1 MIARNLLFVA
11 AALAALVAPARAH
24 HSFAAEFDANQ
35 PVTIR
40 GTLTKLD
47 WVNPHGWIFLDVKT
61 ATGAVESWE
70 IETAGP
76 TQLMRRGMRKN
87 DFPVGVE
94 VIITG
99 FRSRKNPFVAAARS
113 VKRPDGTEFFMSS
126 QETGAPN

>member
-35 PVTIR
+35 PVTIH

-61 ATGAVESWE
+61 STGAVERWE

-76 TQLMRRGMRKN
+76 TQLMRRGMRKD
-87 DFPVGVE
+87 DFPMGVE
-94 VIITG
+94 VIVTG
-99 FRSRKNPFVAAARS
+99 FRSRKNPLVAAARS

-126 QETGAPN
+126 QGTGAPN